1 MSNHPRKIAQMKSK
15 RRKIYTIEHAGLN
28 IREIRPGY
36 FMVDSMRD
44 GKRYRQCFRDLAA
57 AKNHCAEQALK
68 ISHEGSSVLGFSS
81 AQREDARRALAELD
95 GKASLLTAVKFWKLH
110 NATEDG
116 VTVRELGRR
125 WLVNLKAQ
133 GCRETTIREREY
145 KVESIAAAMGDRQVA
160 SVTRDDLAAWITGKG
175 VTGSTWDTYRRTV
188 RAMFQFATDEK
199 ILEFNPA
206 AAIKPVRLDER
217 LPTPLSVEAVTAIM
231 RTAEKY
237 APLMVPTL
245 AVQFFG
251 GMRPGEAMGLDWT
264 AIDFKQKL
272 IRVSPEVSKV
282 RRSRIVEMNQ
292 TLIDWLTPYRK
303 MAGKIGIETKS
314 QFSFYMLRKPIGPKP
329 EDGHPDRRKDGIV
342 KAAGVKWIQDGPR
355 KTFASMHYATHDNA
369 AKLASILGHTGGQD
383 VLFRHYRGLV
393 TKADARKYWKIRP
406 SAAAGKVLI
415 GNFEKAVG

>member
-1 MSNHPRKIAQMKSK
+1 MRSK
-15 RRKIYTIEHAGLN
+15 RRKINTIEHAGLN
-28 IREIRPGY
+28 IREIRPDY
-36 FMVDSMRD
+36 FMVDYMQD
-44 GKRYRQCFRDLAA
+44 GKRHRQCFRDLAA
-57 AKNHCAEQALK
+57 AKNHCTEQALK

-81 AQREDARRALAELD
+81 AQREDARRALAELG

-125 WLVNLKAQ
+125 WLANLKAQ

-160 SVTRDDLAAWITGKG
+160 TVTRDDLAAWITGRG

-188 RAMFQFATDEK
+188 RAMFQYATDEK

-217 LPTPLSVEAVTAIM
+217 LPTPLSVEAVTAIT

-237 APLMVPTL
+237 APIMVPTL

-251 GMRPGEAMGLDWT
+251 GLRPGEAMGLDWT

-282 RRSRIVEMNQ
+282 RRSRLIEMNQ

-314 QFSFYMLRKPIGPKP
+314 QFSFYMLRKPIGEIP
-329 EDGHPDRRKDGIV
+329 EDGHPDKRKPGIV
-342 KAAGVKWIQDGPR
+342 KAAGVNWIQDGPR
-355 KTFASMHYATHDNA
+355 KTFASMHYATHGDA
-369 AKLASILGHTGGQD
+369 AKLASILGHTGGHD

-393 TKADARKYWKIRP
+393 TKPDARKYWKIRP
-406 SAAAGKVLI
+406 SAAAGKVLV

>member
-1 MSNHPRKIAQMKSK
+1 MRSK
-15 RRKIYTIEHAGLN
+15 RRKINTIEHAGLN
-28 IREIRPGY
+28 IREIRPDY
-36 FMVDSMRD
+36 FMVDYMQD
-44 GKRYRQCFRDLAA
+44 GKRHRQCFRDLAA
-57 AKNHCAEQALK
+57 AKNHCTEQALK

-145 KVESIAAAMGDRQVA
+145 KVESIAAAMGDRQAA
-160 SVTRDDLAAWITGKG
+160 SVTRDDLAAWITGRG

-188 RAMFQFATDEK
+188 RALFQFATDEK

-237 APLMVPTL
+237 APIMVPTL

-282 RRSRIVEMNQ
+282 RRSRLIEMNQ

-314 QFSFYMLRKPIGPKP
+314 QFSFYMLRKPIGEKP
-329 EDGHPDRRKDGIV
+329 EDGHPDKRKPGIV

-355 KTFASMHYATHDNA
+355 KTFASMHYATHGDA
-369 AKLASILGHTGGQD
+369 AKLASILGHTGGHD

-393 TKADARKYWKIRP
+393 TKPDARKYWNIRP
-406 SAAAGKVLI
+406 SAAAGKVLV